1 MTGTWAKNT
10 LTEVLGIDL
19 PIVLGPFGGASSV
32 ELVSSVSNA
41 GGLGSYGLYGLTP
54 QKIADVATDIRE
66 LTDRPFA
73 LNLWLPM
80 DEAQT
85 QPPGQAEFDG
95 YLEVLAPYFSE
106 LDLPLPERPDSYLV
120 PFADQ
125 IDAAIAAK
133 PRALSFV
140 YGVPSAE
147 LLERCHS
154 SGILVIGT
162 ATTVDEAV
170 ALDAAGV
177 DAVVATGFEAAG
189 HRVSF
194 LRAAE
199 ESLVGTISLVP
210 RVVDAVRVP
219 VIAAGGIADGRGV
232 AAVLA
237 LGASAAQIGTAF
249 LACDESAANPPHR
262 AELWSARAAE
272 TVLTRAFSGRLARGI
287 PNRMSRELANVQT
300 APFPV
305 QNWLTGHIKRAAAA
319 QANPDLTS
327 LWAGQSAPLIK
338 HTDADDLIAAI
349 TTDVDAILR

>member
-1 MTGTWAKNT
+1 MTGTWAKNA
-10 LTEVLGIDL
+10 LTEALGIDL

-41 GGLGSYGLYGLTP
+41 GGLGSYGLYGLTA
-54 QKIADVATDIRE
+54 QKITDVATDIRD

-80 DEAQT
+80 DEAQ
-85 QPPGQAEFDG
+85 PPSQAEFDG
-95 YLEVLAPYFSE
+95 YVETLTPYFSE
-106 LDLPLPERPDSYLV
+106 LDLPLPERPASYLV
-120 PFADQ
+120 PFAEQ

-133 PRALSFV
+133 PQVLSLV

-147 LLERCHS
+147 LLERCHTA
-154 SGILVIGT
+154 GILAIGT

-177 DAVVATGFEAAG
+177 DAIVATGFEAAG

-194 LRAAE
+194 LRTAE

-219 VIAAGGIADGRGV
+219 VVAAGGIADGRGV

-262 AELWSARAAE
+262 AELWSAHAAE

-305 QNWLTGHIKRAAAA
+305 QNWLTGQIKRAAAA

-327 LWAGQSAPLIK
+327 LWAGQSAPLIR

-349 TTDVDAILR
+349 TKDVDAILR

>member
-1 MTGTWAKNT
+1 MAGTWAKNA
-10 LTEVLGIDL
+10 LTEALGIDL

-41 GGLGSYGLYGLTP
+41 GGLGSYGLYGLTA
-54 QKIADVATDIRE
+54 QKITDVATDIRD

-80 DEAQT
+80 DEAQ
-85 QPPGQAEFDG
+85 PPSQAEFDS
-95 YLEVLAPYFSE
+95 YVETLTPYFSE
-106 LDLPLPERPDSYLV
+106 LDLPLPERPASYLV
-120 PFADQ
+120 PFTEQ

-133 PRALSFV
+133 PQVLSLV

-147 LLERCHS
+147 LLERCHTA
-154 SGILVIGT
+154 GILVIGT

-177 DAVVATGFEAAG
+177 DAIVATGFEAAG

-194 LRAAE
+194 LRTAE

-219 VIAAGGIADGRGV
+219 VVAAGGIADGRGV

-262 AELWSARAAE
+262 AELWSAHAAE

-305 QNWLTGHIKRAAAA
+305 QNWLTGQIKRAAAA

-349 TTDVDAILR
+349 TKDVDAILR